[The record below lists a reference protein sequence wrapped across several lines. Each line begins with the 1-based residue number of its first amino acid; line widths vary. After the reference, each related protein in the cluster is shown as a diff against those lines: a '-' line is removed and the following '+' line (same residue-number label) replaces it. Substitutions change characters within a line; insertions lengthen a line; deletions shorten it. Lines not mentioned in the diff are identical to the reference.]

1 MVNKG
6 PVGQVPVNFP
16 KTVGAVK
23 LLFAVMLAKSDVGA
37 VTPMVAV
44 AVVKV

>member
-1 MVNKG
+1 VLE
-6 PVGQVPVNFP
+6 GQVPVNLP
-16 KTVGAVK
+16 KTVGALMLPPV
-23 LLFAVMLAKSDVGA
+23 VTLAKSDVGA